1 MGVLDQNNYVVV
13 VASEPDVSTPSNA
26 VDTLLGDG
34 AADVVYLDVT
44 DCQITLQGETVGS
57 DMRRATNDGVR
68 HAFIR
73 GMANVTMTFPL
84 RAFAGSALPPYYDP
98 IFQAGNLE
106 PTIGATDVV
115 YRKRTKQLAAMT
127 IHKYIR
133 DTESDNWRLQVATGV
148 RGGLV
153 FNFEQGAE
161 PTVTFTG
168 TGQYFALSAA
178 AEFIDPDTGLIA
190 LLSNGST
197 AVTARTT
204 GEFLYADQDSMTC
217 VNMTVQIGGTNFGVS
232 AFELNTAYE
241 VTDLLTV
248 NGSTQRSRGL
258 VGRPS
263 DGRGN
268 GSLTLVDYDDVS
280 QQQAIDSTASAQ
292 EWAFQATIANGDGSI
307 TLEAPKLQ
315 QGQYELAANGNF
327 VQYDLPYFLNG
338 DYSDLA
344 GDNEFTFTY
353 ST

>member
-1 MGVLDQNNYVVV
+1 MGVLDFNNYVVV
-13 VASEPDVSTPSNA
+13 VASEPGPAPSNA
-26 VDTLLGDG
+26 VDTLLGDD
-34 AADVVYLDVT
+34 AADVVYLDVS

-68 HAFIR
+68 HAFIK
-73 GMANVTMTFPL
+73 GMANVTITFPL
-84 RAFAGSALPPYYDP
+84 RAFAGAGLPPYYDP

-106 PTIGATDVV
+106 PTVDNGDVI

-127 IHKYIR
+127 VHKYIR

-153 FNFEQGAE
+153 FNFEQGTE

-178 AEFIDPDTGLIA
+178 DEFIDPSTGEIA
-190 LLSNGST
+190 LQSDG
-197 AVTARTT
+197 VTPVVARTT
-204 GEFLYADQDSMTC
+204 GDFLYADQDPMTC
-217 VNMTVQIGGTNFGVS
+217 TNMGVAIGGTNFGVS

-241 VTDLLTV
+241 VTDLMTV

-292 EWAFQATIANGDGSI
+292 EWAFSATIANGDGSI
-307 TLEAPKLQ
+307 ALAAPKLQ
-315 QGQYELAANGNF
+315 QGQYEHSANGNF

-344 GDNEFTFTY
+344 GDNEFTLTY